1 MSTATSVTNTQERG
15 SVILGTA
22 MMVSWTLVIGIGGL
36 VLFLAIAY
44 GLTSRS
50 HMLVVVSSCLL
61 AVPLLLTVAWGIAL
75 ANEIMGEKKAERTIL
90 VQSRHEGYC
99 DHRAR
104 ISYVP
109 NFL

>member
-1 MSTATSVTNTQERG
+1 MTTAASATNSMERVT
-15 SVILGTA
+15 VILGAA

-36 VLFLAIAY
+36 ILFLAVAY
-44 GLTSRS
+44 GLTSQS

-61 AVPLLLTVAWGIAL
+61 AVPVLLTAAWGVAL
-75 ANEIMGEKKAERTIL
+75 ANDLMGEKKAVITIP
-90 VQSRHEGYC
+90 VQSRYEFSC

-109 NFL
+109 HLL